1 MQLGGSFSPGLGIY
15 IVSITLP
22 AGEIR
27 DIFRQS
33 IRCCETC
40 RPPQF
45 RLMSVMAWTVLSIA
59 ASIHEDMKYEPKIA
73 ILRYSAAMVKCL
85 IYLYR
90 ARIGE

>member
-1 MQLGGSFSPGLGIY
+1 M
-15 IVSITLP
+15 P
-22 AGEIR
+22 A
-27 DIFRQS
+27 
-33 IRCCETC
+33 
-40 RPPQF
+40 PQF